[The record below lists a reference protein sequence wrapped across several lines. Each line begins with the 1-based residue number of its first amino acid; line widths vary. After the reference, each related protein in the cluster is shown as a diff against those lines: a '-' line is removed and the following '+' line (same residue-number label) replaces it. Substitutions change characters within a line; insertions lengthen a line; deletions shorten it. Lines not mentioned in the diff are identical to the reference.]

1 MGRGKGQGY
10 GRLQEVDMIL
20 YHAKSAER
28 VIVLTFHCINGQNVF
43 QSCSLTISRVLNFPE
58 MGGGGRVEVSRA
70 LVAPPPATFS
80 RTRTS
85 DPPCRLKDL
94 S

>member
-1 MGRGKGQGY
+1 MIRNSETKFEERSRIQKLIPFKMGRGKGQGY

-43 QSCSLTISRVLNFPE
+43 QSCLLTISRGLNFPE
-58 MGGGGRVEVSRA
+58 MGGGGGGWN
-70 LVAPPPATFS
+70 
-80 RTRTS
+80 
-85 DPPCRLKDL
+85 
-94 S
+94 

>member
-43 QSCSLTISRVLNFPE
+43 QSCSLTISGVLNFPE
-58 MGGGGRVEVSRA
+58 MGGGGGA
-70 LVAPPPATFS
+70 G
-80 RTRTS
+80 
-85 DPPCRLKDL
+85 
-94 S
+94 